1 MTLTAP
7 TSSDYEAEANRL
19 RAQIGAT
26 VEDLRF
32 SLRPSNSLPRR
43 RRARELPICHGA
55 GRLILPANAT
65 RFRPRL
71 LDWASRFGHWRRF
84 AAAKP
89 MGSRPL
95 RHR

>member
-32 SLRPSNSLPRR
+32 QSEAVES
-43 RRARELPICHGA
+43 
-55 GRLILPANAT
+55 
-65 RFRPRL
+65 RFRSGDARGN
-71 LDWASRFGHWRRF
+71 R
-84 AAAKP
+84 
-89 MGSRPL
+89 
-95 RHR
+95 

>member
-32 SLRPSNSLPRR
+32 SLRPSNLASE
-43 RRARELPICHGA
+43 A
-55 GRLILPANAT
+55 AT
-65 RFRPRL
+65 RAGIR
-71 LDWASRFGHWRRF
+71 
-84 AAAKP
+84 
-89 MGSRPL
+89 
-95 RHR
+95 